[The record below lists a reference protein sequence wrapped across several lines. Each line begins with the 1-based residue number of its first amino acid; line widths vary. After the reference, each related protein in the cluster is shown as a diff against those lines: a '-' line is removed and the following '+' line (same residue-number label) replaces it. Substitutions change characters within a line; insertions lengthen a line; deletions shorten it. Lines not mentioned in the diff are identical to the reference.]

1 MEEKFE
7 LKAESRE
14 GKRED
19 GFIPGVYY
27 GPGVENKNIRV
38 DEKAFKAILVDATRS
53 TLIDFFVDGKQTGK
67 VLIKEVQ
74 RNPLTTEPTHVDFY
88 QVNMDNPINAEM
100 ELIFIGES
108 PAEKEMGGILVT
120 NKDKLNIKCLPADLI
135 SKAEVD
141 ITPLKTFD
149 DSIKVKDI
157 SIPEKIEVLDGM
169 DDIVALVS
177 PPRTEEE
184 LKALE
189 EAPEEEAADVEVV
202 GEKEKEDAAEG
213 EDSATPEASQ
223 ESSEEGKKQEE
234 KKEEKK

>member
-14 GKRED
+14 GKQKE

-27 GPGVENKNIRV
+27 GPGVENKKIKV
-38 DEKAFKAILVDATRS
+38 DEKAFKAVLVHATRS
-53 TLIDFFVDGKQTGK
+53 TLIDFIVDGKATGK

-74 RNPLTTEPTHVDFY
+74 RDPLTTEPIHVDFY
-88 QVNMDNPINAEM
+88 QVDMDKPIHAEM
-100 ELIFIGES
+100 ELIFTGES
-108 PAEKEMGGILVT
+108 AAEKEMGGILVT
-120 NKDKLNIKCLPADLI
+120 NKDRLNIKCLPADLI

-141 ITPLKTFD
+141 ISPLKTFE

-157 SIPEKIEVLDGM
+157 EIPEKIEVMEGD

-189 EAPEEEAADVEVV
+189 ETPEEEAADVEVV
-202 GEKEKEDAAEG
+202 GEKEKEEAAEG
-213 EDSATPEASQ
+213 EGEDENTEEAQ
-223 ESSEEGKKQEE
+223 KEEA
-234 KKEEKK
+234 KKEEK